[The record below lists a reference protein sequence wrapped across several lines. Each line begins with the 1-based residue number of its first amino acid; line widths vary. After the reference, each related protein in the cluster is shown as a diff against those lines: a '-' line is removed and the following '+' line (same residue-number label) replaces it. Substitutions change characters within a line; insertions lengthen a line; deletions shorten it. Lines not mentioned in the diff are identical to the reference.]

1 MATVNPTTAQTYEFT
16 LIYEGPAELT
26 DELEN
31 AIFGAG
37 CGDATLGIV
46 GGRMV
51 LDFCRQS
58 ASFEEALTT
67 AIGDVRR
74 AGLPYPLIRV
84 EPA

>member
-1 MATVNPTTAQTYEFT
+1 MATAEQATTRAYEFT
-16 LIYEGPAELT
+16 LIYEGPTELT
-26 DELEN
+26 RDLED
-31 AIFGAG
+31 AVFAAG

-58 ASFEEALTT
+58 TSFEEALTS

-74 AGLPYPLIRV
+74 ANLPYPLVRV